1 MFLSPN
7 MEHYTSKNKI
17 WTQLCLCTAVLPDT
31 NISAVTSAQLIYLF
45 HQLQQLHSTK
55 HFVIAHS
62 EWSNETLWIVLFLF
76 QGNTGKK
83 KRKDRMQDLIDIG
96 FGYDETDPFIDN
108 SEAVSILLYRRGD
121 FLVVCLPFFQ

>member
-1 MFLSPN
+1 MFVSPN
-7 MEHYTSKNKI
+7 MSEVGRELDITRLKI
-17 WTQLCLCTAVLPDT
+17 RVGL
-31 NISAVTSAQLIYLF
+31 NLF
-45 HQLQQLHSTK
+45 HQLQQLHCTK
-55 HFVIAHS
+55 HFVITHS

-108 SEAVSILLYRRGD
+108 SEAVSIPLYSCGEVI
-121 FLVVCLPFFQ
+121 FQSYVSLFFSEPL